1 MFNTRRPSARTPR
14 NRWLRK
20 KTRIVIRVK
29 TWGRGP
35 GGRGRGS
42 PGGRRGELPTA
53 GRGPGWGRS
62 SGGGSRRWGM
72 LYPDGDTSRFNKFL
86 RLWPILYKSLQMK
99 TLKVW
104 FSLPWPLV
112 FLKGLWQAEGTSSK
126 QPRNQLQE
134 TDDSSGEERLRMWYN
149 TRSVFQAIDY
159 IRELNHQIEALNTTL
174 HNAQSDQ
181 WWLQLFNNF
190 SVSED
195 HDCQIKW
202 NLKVWSP
209 ISVICGKSLTAQGM
223 VQKKNFGWNFNP
235 DS

>member
-134 TDDSSGEERLRMWYN
+134 TDDSSGEERLRILYN
-149 TRSVFQAIDY
+149 YKICISGDRLHQRIEPSDWSAQHNPSQCSVWPMMVAI
-159 IRELNHQIEALNTTL
+159 
-174 HNAQSDQ
+174 
-181 WWLQLFNNF
+181 
-190 SVSED
+190 
-195 HDCQIKW
+195 
-202 NLKVWSP
+202 
-209 ISVICGKSLTAQGM
+209 
-223 VQKKNFGWNFNP
+223 VQ
-235 DS
+235 